1 MPEVEL
7 MSDDKNNND
16 SGKKSLRPAVHSDI
30 EFTVEE
36 IPEATVSE
44 KMMEKKQT
52 WRSITISARDA
63 GSAPGSAAKEP

>member
-1 MPEVEL
+1 VTEADVT
-7 MSDDKNNND
+7 
-16 SGKKSLRPAVHSDI
+16 AVL
-30 EFTVEE
+30 TVTS
-36 IPEATVSE
+36 IVRKDVFSE